1 MKQEY
6 LEPLEFP
13 PETLLQGPFGLVH
26 RVAYDEIDESLV
38 TRAEM
43 LTKRGSGASGEKY

>member
-1 MKQEY
+1 MKQEH

-13 PETLLQGPFGLVH
+13 PETPLQSPFGLVH
-26 RVAYDEIDESLV
+26 RIAYDEIDESLV